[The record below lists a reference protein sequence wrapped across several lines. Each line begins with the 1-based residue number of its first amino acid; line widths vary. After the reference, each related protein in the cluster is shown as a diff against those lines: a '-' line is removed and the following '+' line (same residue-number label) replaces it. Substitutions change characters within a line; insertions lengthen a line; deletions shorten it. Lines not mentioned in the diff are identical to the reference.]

1 MDELNF
7 TVEEA
12 ALAHR
17 KYERL
22 KAIMG
27 ATGGI
32 AVAFSGG
39 VDSTLLLFGAWQALG
54 DRALAVTVSSGT
66 FPRREIAEA
75 EDFCNTHGIRQRI
88 CPFEELS
95 VPGFEENPKD
105 RCYICKKDLFG
116 RIRRIAAENGLNFV
130 AEGSNMD
137 DNRDYRPG
145 IRAIAELGIRSP
157 LQEVELSKR
166 EIRYLSKEL
175 SLPTWDKPSYACLA
189 TRIPYGERITKEKLS
204 QIEQSEQ
211 LLIDKG
217 FRQVR
222 VRLHGNIARI
232 EIPPEDFGKL
242 LSEGLRTSIVRELK
256 GVGFDYITLDLMGY
270 RTGSMNLNVF

>member
-1 MDELNF
+1 MDELIF
-7 TVEEA
+7 TEEEET
-12 ALAHR
+12 LAHR

-22 KAIMG
+22 KAILQ

-39 VDSTLLLFGAWQALG
+39 VDSTLLLYAAWQALG

-75 EDFCNTHGIRQRI
+75 EDFCHLHGIRQRI

-95 VPGFEENPKD
+95 VPGFEENPKE

-145 IRAIAELGIRSP
+145 MRAIAELGIRSP
-157 LQEVELSKR
+157 LREVELSKR
-166 EIRYLSKEL
+166 EIRYLSREHA
-175 SLPTWDKPSYACLA
+175 LPSWDKPSYACLA
-189 TRIPYGERITKEKLS
+189 TRIPYGERITKEKLL
-204 QIEQSEQ
+204 QIERSEQ

-242 LSEGLRTSIVRELK
+242 VSDSVRTSIVTELK
-256 GVGFDYITLDLMGY
+256 EIGFDYVTLDLMGY
-270 RTGSMNLNVF
+270 RTGSMNINVF